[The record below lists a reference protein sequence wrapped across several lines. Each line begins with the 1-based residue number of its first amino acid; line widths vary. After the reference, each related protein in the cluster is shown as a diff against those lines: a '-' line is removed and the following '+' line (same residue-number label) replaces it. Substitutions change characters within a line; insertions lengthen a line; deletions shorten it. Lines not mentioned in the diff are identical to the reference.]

1 MRLRWTPAA
10 AADLEEINRYL
21 QQHHPSY
28 RAPTILK
35 LYKQIQSLKQFPS
48 LGRPGCEAG
57 TRELLFPPMPYIV
70 VYRVRSDAIEIL
82 RIYHGARNL
91 P

>member
-21 QQHHPSY
+21 QEHHPSY

-35 LYKQIQSLKQFPS
+35 LYNQIQSLKQFPS
-48 LGRPGCEAG
+48 LGRPGC
-57 TRELLFPPMPYIV
+57 
-70 VYRVRSDAIEIL
+70 
-82 RIYHGARNL
+82 
-91 P
+91 